1 MTPKS
6 LIFSAVFVVSL
17 ALDQL
22 TKQLI
27 VRSLYYGERVPVI
40 EGFFDLTH
48 VRNPGGAFSFFAT
61 GAAEWRLPFF
71 IGTTLLALVLLIVF
85 HLRLPANARLAAVA
99 LGAILGGAVGNLIDR
114 LVYREVIDW
123 IDVHLWWGYTW
134 PTFNIADSCIV
145 VGVALLLYETYV
157 VGESADSTSGSAAPA
172 SGG

>member
-6 LIFSAVFVVSL
+6 LIFSAVFVVAL

-22 TKQLI
+22 TKQLV
-27 VRSLYYGERVPVI
+27 VRSFYYGERMPVI
-40 EGFFDLTH
+40 EGFLDITH

-61 GAAEWRLPFF
+61 GDAEWRLPFF

-114 LVYREVIDW
+114 IVYGEVIDW

-134 PTFNIADSCIV
+134 PTFNVADSCIV

-157 VGESADSTSGSAAPA
+157 VGESADSTSAAPA